1 MLFERGVTMKNY
13 TLSNWDIN
21 IAKKGLLFFA
31 ETAEEMLFHHSHDSF
46 KVPTLNFKFLCYDIV
61 TTIQGIEEEKLD
73 AGNLYPLIDELM
85 ISYQRD
91 PVIKQLYGEKIDN
104 IFDQKNEHGAYVNTF
119 KDICKDRTSD
129 TTRTRL
135 RKTLY
140 FLIEDMNND
149 DKYYKAIL
157 KSLSTLVNEDY
168 DISNST
174 EIYSLTQTL
183 LSELINRGYSIEF
196 LYSTV
201 TEQFFS
207 EQAIS
212 NATVAFESFINIFT
226 FEEKKYAVYF
236 PIPSSI
242 KDDLIDCFNLEIADN
257 VFEMFNNQY
266 PYVGKQIVSEM
277 DPELA
282 RSCVTK
288 IVEVFLSIVQ
298 YDKHNDK
305 SFKIRHSEVVDI
317 ETHKCFYLKEPMPAI
332 LRGRR
337 EREKT
342 ISRDFCPH
350 HIKNLLNAISLHSSA
365 MKSKDINNQFLSLWT
380 AIEVLVPVERKG
392 SFSRINQI
400 SNALSTVMSITYL
413 RALLSHLNDDLHII
427 KETYESCIVD
437 IDADPIFA
445 LACILSKPEH
455 ANRIAILTDALESYP
470 ILKYRLSKYEKL
482 LKDPVQYK
490 KYYDSHSQ
498 RIRQQTMRIYRTRN
512 MIVHDGSHSV
522 YIELII
528 QNLHFYL
535 DTLIDTIYASQKQGY
550 ENIHSIFKSM
560 GETEKRFINIFDESS
575 FNDKSLKLLCS
586 INNLY

>member
-1 MLFERGVTMKNY
+1 MKNY

-21 IAKKGLLFFA
+21 INNKGLLFFA

-73 AGNLYPLIDELM
+73 AGNLHPLIDEL
-85 ISYQRD
+85 IIAYQRD
-91 PVIKQLYGEKIDN
+91 PVIKQLYGEKVDGL
-104 IFDQKNEHGAYVNTF
+104 FEQKNEHGIYSNTF
-119 KDICKDRTSD
+119 QDICKERTSD
-129 TTRTRL
+129 ATRTKL

-140 FLIEDMNND
+140 FLIEDMNNE

-157 KSLSTLVNEDY
+157 KNLSTLVNEEY
-168 DISNST
+168 DISRSK

-196 LYSTV
+196 LYNTV
-201 TEQFFS
+201 TECFFS
-207 EQAIS
+207 EKRIS
-212 NATVAFESFINIFT
+212 DVSTAFDSFLQTFT
-226 FEEKKYAVYF
+226 FEEKEYAVYF
-236 PIPSSI
+236 PIPGSI

-266 PYVGKQIVSEM
+266 PYVGKQVISGM

-282 RSCVTK
+282 RSYVTK
-288 IVEVFLSIVQ
+288 LVEVFLSIVQ
-298 YDKHNDK
+298 YDKHNAK
-305 SFKIRHSEVVDI
+305 SFKIHHSHVVDI
-317 ETHKCFYLKEPMPAI
+317 ETKKCYYLKEPVPAI
-332 LRGRR
+332 LRGKR
-337 EREKT
+337 ERERT
-342 ISRDFCPH
+342 ISKDFCPH
-350 HIKNLLNAISLHSSA
+350 NINNLLNAISLHSSA

-413 RALLSHLNDDLHII
+413 RTLLCHLNNDLHII
-427 KETYESCIVD
+427 KETYDNCIAD
-437 IDADPIFA
+437 IDEDPIFA
-445 LACILSKPEH
+445 LACMLCKPEH
-455 ANRIAILTDALESYP
+455 ANKIILLTDALESYP

-482 LKDPVQYK
+482 FKDPSQYK
-490 KYYDSHSQ
+490 KYYERHSQ

-550 ENIHSIFKSM
+550 KNINSIFKSM
-560 GETEKRFINIFDESS
+560 SETEKKFLGIFEATSFDDEL
-575 FNDKSLKLLCS
+575 LKLLCTV
-586 INNLY
+586 NKLY

>member
-1 MLFERGVTMKNY
+1 MKNY
-13 TLSNWDIN
+13 TLSNWDVN
-21 IAKKGLLFFA
+21 ITEKGLLFFA

-91 PVIKQLYGEKIDN
+91 PVIKQLYGEKIDV
-104 IFDQKNEHGAYVNTF
+104 IFDQKNEYGVYVNTF
-119 KDICKDRTSD
+119 KDICKDRT
-129 TTRTRL
+129 TEATRTRL

-149 DKYYKAIL
+149 DKYYKVIL
-157 KSLSTLVNEDY
+157 KNLSTLVNEDY
-168 DISNST
+168 DISNAK

-183 LSELINRGYSIEF
+183 LSELINCGYSIEF
-196 LYSTV
+196 LYNTV
-201 TEQFFS
+201 IEQFFS
-207 EQAIS
+207 EQVIS
-212 NATVAFESFINIFT
+212 NATVAFDSFINTFT

-242 KDDLIDCFNLEIADN
+242 KDDLVDCFNLEIADN
-257 VFEMFNNQY
+257 VFEMFNNQC

-282 RSCVTK
+282 RSYVTK

-305 SFKIRHSEVVDI
+305 SFKIRYSDVVDLK
-317 ETHKCFYLKEPMPAI
+317 TQKCFYLKEPIPAI

-337 EREKT
+337 ERERT
-342 ISRDFCPH
+342 ISRDICPH
-350 HIKNLLNAISLHSSA
+350 HINNLLNAISLHSSA

-392 SFSRINQI
+392 SYSRINQI

-413 RALLSHLNDDLHII
+413 RTLLSHLSDDLHVI
-427 KETYESCIVD
+427 KETYENCIVD
-437 IDADPIFA
+437 VDADPILA
-445 LACILSKPEH
+445 LASILSKPEH
-455 ANRIAILTDALESYP
+455 SNRIAILTDALESYP
-470 ILKYRLSKYEKL
+470 ILKYRLSTYEKL
-482 LKDPVQYK
+482 LKDPAQYK
-490 KYYDSHSQ
+490 KYYESHSK
-498 RIRQQTMRIYRTRN
+498 RILQQTMRIYRTRN

-535 DTLIDTIYASQKQGY
+535 DTLIDTIYASQKHGY
-550 ENIHSIFKSM
+550 TNIHSIYKSM
-560 GETEKRFINIFDESS
+560 GETEKRFINIFEESS
-575 FNDKSLKLLCS
+575 FNDESLKLLCS
-586 INNLY
+586 VNNLY

>member
-1 MLFERGVTMKNY
+1 MKNY
-13 TLSNWDIN
+13 TLSNWDAN
-21 IAKKGLLFFA
+21 TTKKGLLFFA

-46 KVPTLNFKFLCYDIV
+46 KVPTLNFKFLCYDIL

-73 AGNLYPLIDELM
+73 TGNLYPLIDELM

-91 PVIKQLYGEKIDN
+91 PIIKQLYGEKIDN
-104 IFDQKNEHGAYVNTF
+104 IFDQKNEHGVYVNTF

-168 DISNST
+168 DTSNSK

-196 LYSTV
+196 LYNTV
-201 TEQFFS
+201 IEQFFS

-212 NATVAFESFINIFT
+212 NVTVAFDSFINTFT
-226 FEEKKYAVYF
+226 FEKKKYAVYF
-236 PIPSSI
+236 PIPGSI
-242 KDDLIDCFNLEIADN
+242 KDDLVECFNLQIADN
-257 VFEMFNNQY
+257 IFEMFNNQY

-282 RSCVTK
+282 RSYVTK

-298 YDKHNDK
+298 YDKHNDR
-305 SFKIRHSEVVDI
+305 SFKIRYSDVVDV
-317 ETHKCFYLKEPMPAI
+317 ETKKCFYLKEPVPAI

-337 EREKT
+337 ERERT
-342 ISRDFCPH
+342 ISQNICPH
-350 HIKNLLNAISLHSSA
+350 RIKNLLNAISLHSSA

-413 RALLSHLNDDLHII
+413 RTLLSHLYDDLQVI
-427 KETYESCIVD
+427 KETYKSCIID

-445 LACILSKPEH
+445 LACILSKPEY
-455 ANRIAILTDALESYP
+455 ANRIAILTAALESYP

-482 LKDPVQYK
+482 LKDPAQYK

-535 DTLIDTIYASQKQGY
+535 DTLIDTIYVSQKQGY

-560 GETEKRFINIFDESS
+560 GEAEKKFISIFDETS
-575 FNDKSLKLLCS
+575 FSDESLKLLCS
-586 INNLY
+586 VNNLY

>member
-1 MLFERGVTMKNY
+1 MKNY

-21 IAKKGLLFFA
+21 ITEKGLLFFA

-73 AGNLYPLIDELM
+73 AGNLYPLIDELI

-91 PVIKQLYGEKIDN
+91 PVIKQLYGEKIDS
-104 IFDQKNEHGAYVNTF
+104 IFDQKNEHGTYVNTF

-129 TTRTRL
+129 TNRTRL

-140 FLIEDMNND
+140 FLIEDMNNE

-157 KSLSTLVNEDY
+157 KKLSTLVNEDY
-168 DISNST
+168 DISRSK

-196 LYSTV
+196 LYKTV
-201 TEQFFS
+201 IEHFFS

-212 NATVAFESFINIFT
+212 DITAAFDAFINIFT
-226 FEEKKYAVYF
+226 FEEKKYVVYF
-236 PIPSSI
+236 PIPGSI
-242 KDDLIDCFNLEIADN
+242 KDDLVDCFNLEIADN
-257 VFEMFNNQY
+257 IFEMFNNQY
-266 PYVGKQIVSEM
+266 PYVGKQVISEM

-282 RSCVTK
+282 RGDVTK
-288 IVEVFLSIVQ
+288 LVEVFLSIVQ

-305 SFKIRHSEVVDI
+305 SFKIRYFDVVDV
-317 ETHKCFYLKEPMPAI
+317 ETKKCFYLKEPIPAI

-337 EREKT
+337 ERERT
-342 ISRDFCPH
+342 ISRDICPH
-350 HIKNLLNAISLHSSA
+350 RINNLLNAISLHSSA

-413 RALLSHLNDDLHII
+413 RTLLCHLNDDLHII
-427 KETYESCIVD
+427 KETYESCI
-437 IDADPIFA
+437 
-445 LACILSKPEH
+445 LSKPEY
-455 ANRIAILTDALESYP
+455 ADKITILIDALESYP

-482 LKDPVQYK
+482 LKDPTEYK
-490 KYYDSHSQ
+490 KYYDGHSQ
-498 RIRQQTMRIYRTRN
+498 RIQQQTMRI
-512 MIVHDGSHSV
+512 
-522 YIELII
+522 
-528 QNLHFYL
+528 
-535 DTLIDTIYASQKQGY
+535 
-550 ENIHSIFKSM
+550 KSC
-560 GETEKRFINIFDESS
+560 FWYCS
-575 FNDKSLKLLCS
+575 FSD
-586 INNLY
+586 

>member
-1 MLFERGVTMKNY
+1 MKNY
-13 TLSNWDIN
+13 TLSNWNIDIT
-21 IAKKGLLFFA
+21 KKGLLFFA

-119 KDICKDRTSD
+119 KDICRDRTSD

-149 DKYYKAIL
+149 DKYYKSIL

-168 DISNST
+168 DISNSK

-196 LYSTV
+196 LYNTV
-201 TEQFFS
+201 IEHFFS
-207 EQAIS
+207 EQTIS
-212 NATVAFESFINIFT
+212 NATVAFDSFINIFT

-242 KDDLIDCFNLEIADN
+242 KDDLVDCFNLEIADN
-257 VFEMFNNQY
+257 IFEMFNNQY
-266 PYVGKQIVSEM
+266 PYVGKQVISEM

-282 RSCVTK
+282 RSYVTK

-305 SFKIRHSEVVDI
+305 SYKIRYSDVVDV
-317 ETHKCFYLKEPMPAI
+317 ETKKCFYLKEPIPAI

-337 EREKT
+337 EREKN
-342 ISRDFCPH
+342 ISRDICPH
-350 HIKNLLNAISLHSSA
+350 RIKNLLNAISLHFSA

-380 AIEVLVPVERKG
+380 AIEVLIPVERKG

-400 SNALSTVMSITYL
+400 SNVLSTVMSITYL
-413 RALLSHLNDDLHII
+413 RNLLSHLNDDLHVI
-427 KETYESCIVD
+427 KETYESCIMD

-455 ANRIAILTDALESYP
+455 VNRIAILTDALESYP

-482 LKDPVQYK
+482 LKDPAQYK
-490 KYYDSHSQ
+490 KYYDSYSQ

-535 DTLIDTIYASQKQGY
+535 DTLIDTIYASQTQGY

-575 FNDKSLKLLCS
+575 FNDESLKLLCS
-586 INNLY
+586 VNNLY